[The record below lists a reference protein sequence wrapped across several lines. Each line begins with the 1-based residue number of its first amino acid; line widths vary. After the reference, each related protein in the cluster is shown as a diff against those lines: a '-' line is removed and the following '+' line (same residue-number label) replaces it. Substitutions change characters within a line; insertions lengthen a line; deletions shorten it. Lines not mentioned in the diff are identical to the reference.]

1 MAFAKQPGNGAVVFG
16 GGDHD
21 EVGGL
26 DGLAQVGDRA
36 WRAGGFHAGVVE
48 R

>member
-1 MAFAKQPGNGAVVFG
+1 MAFAKQPGNGAG
-16 GGDHD
+16 GGDRD

-26 DGLAQVGDRA
+26 DGLAQVGDGA